1 MSLPPGQHAIRYFP
15 HFGFHSS
22 EPRSLIS
29 EPAVIQVEG
38 AVARRLEVPVSHL
51 AELKRQAIIADFH
64 CVAGWTAQDLH
75 WGGVTFRTFY
85 ETVIVPEAQPKPD
98 VSHILFHGA
107 DGYHSTLMLD
117 DVFES
122 DVLLADQLGET
133 ALNSDHGAPVRLVS
147 PKQYGYKSTK
157 HLCRIELLTRERA
170 DGHERAFPNFLLTLL
185 GPHPR
190 ARVSEE
196 ERHRYL
202 PAWALRRIYW
212 KLARRLTRA
221 ARSGSRS

>member
-1 MSLPPGQHAIRYFP
+1 MSLPPGQHAICNFP
-15 HFGFHSS
+15 QFGFHSS
-22 EPRSLIS
+22 EPRLLIS
-29 EPAVIQVEG
+29 EPAVIRIEG
-38 AVARRLEVPVSHL
+38 AVACRLEVPVSRL
-51 AELKRQAIIADFH
+51 SELKRRTIIADFH
-64 CVAGWTAQDLH
+64 CVAGWTTQDLQ

-85 ETVIVPEAQPKPD
+85 EAVIVSEAQPQPD
-98 VSHILFHGA
+98 VSHILFQGA

-117 DVFES
+117 DAFEG
-122 DVLLADQLGET
+122 DVLLADRLGET
-133 ALNSDHGAPVRLVS
+133 ALNGEHGAPVRLVS

-157 HLCRIELLTRERA
+157 HLCRIELLTHERA
-170 DGHERAFPNFLLTLL
+170 DGHERAFPNIVLTLL

-212 KLARRLTRA
+212 KFARRLARPV
-221 ARSGSRS
+221 RSGN